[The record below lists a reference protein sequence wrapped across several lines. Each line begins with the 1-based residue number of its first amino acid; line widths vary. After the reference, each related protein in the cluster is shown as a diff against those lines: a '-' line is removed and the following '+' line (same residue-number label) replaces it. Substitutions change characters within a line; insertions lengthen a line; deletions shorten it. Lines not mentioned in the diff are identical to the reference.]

1 MLNNKM
7 FLQNEFTC
15 SLKQMNMLKK
25 IVFPGLLILAAVIF
39 YAFIPKAN
47 ESNGGTGINKINS
60 EKGIQFFEP
69 NLAKALQ
76 EAKKQNKLI
85 FIDAYTTW
93 CGPCRMLKQNTFT
106 DKAVG
111 DFFNKNFINIALDME
126 NGDGLAFAAKYQIVA
141 YPTLLIIN
149 ADQTSTSV
157 TEGYMEPAQLLDFG
171 KSVLAQKRK

>member
-1 MLNNKM
+1 MKRKILFSSL
-7 FLQNEFTC
+7 FLVT
-15 SLKQMNMLKK
+15 
-25 IVFPGLLILAAVIF
+25 VVLIF
-39 YAFIPKAN
+39 AFVPRSNSSITTK
-47 ESNGGTGINKINS
+47 ESNFNGD
-60 EKGIQFFEP
+60 KGIQFVEP
-69 NLAKALQ
+69 NLAKAIEQ
-76 EAKKQNKLI
+76 AKKQKKLI

-126 NGDGLAFAAKYQIVA
+126 NGDGIAFGEKYQIAA

-157 TEGYMEPAQLLDFG
+157 TEGYMPPAQLLEFG
-171 KSVLAQKRK
+171 KSVLAQQRK

>member
-1 MLNNKM
+1 MNK
-7 FLQNEFTC
+7 
-15 SLKQMNMLKK
+15 K
-25 IVFPGLLILAAVIF
+25 LLITGVLIIIAVVVFAFLPKPDNSLTPAA
-39 YAFIPKAN
+39 
-47 ESNGGTGINKINS
+47 SNLNG

-85 FIDAYTTW
+85 FVDAYTTW

-111 DFFNKNFINIALDME
+111 EFFNKNFINIALDME
-126 NGDGLAFAAKYQIVA
+126 RGDGLAFAAKYQIVA
-141 YPTLLIIN
+141 YPTLLIID
-149 ADQTSTSV
+149 ADQKSTTI

-171 KSVLAQKRK
+171 KAALAQKRK

>member
-1 MLNNKM
+1 MNK
-7 FLQNEFTC
+7 
-15 SLKQMNMLKK
+15 K
-25 IVFPGLLILAAVIF
+25 LLITGALIIIAVVLF
-39 YAFIPKAN
+39 AFLPKPN
-47 ESNGGTGINKINS
+47 SSLTPVESNLNGD
-60 EKGIQFFEP
+60 KGIQFFEP

-76 EAKKQNKLI
+76 EAKKQNKLV

-111 DFFNKNFINIALDME
+111 EFFNKNFINIALDME
-126 NGDGLAFAAKYQIVA
+126 KGEGLAFAAKYQIVA

-157 TEGYMEPAQLLDFG
+157 TEGYMEPAQLLEFG
-171 KSVLAQKRK
+171 KAVLAQKR

>member
-1 MLNNKM
+1 MNK
-7 FLQNEFTC
+7 
-15 SLKQMNMLKK
+15 K
-25 IVFPGLLILAAVIF
+25 LLI
-39 YAFIPKAN
+39 
-47 ESNGGTGINKINS
+47 TGILIIIAVVVFAFLPKPNNNLIPAAGNLNG
-60 EKGIQFFEP
+60 EKGIQFVEP

-76 EAKKQNKLI
+76 EAKKQKKLI
-85 FIDAYTTW
+85 FVDAYTTW

-111 DFFNKNFINIALDME
+111 EFFNKNFINIALDME
-126 NGDGLAFAAKYQIVA
+126 RGDGLAFAAKYQIAA

-157 TEGYMEPAQLLDFG
+157 TEGYMPPAQLLEFG

>member
-1 MLNNKM
+1 MNK
-7 FLQNEFTC
+7 
-15 SLKQMNMLKK
+15 K
-25 IVFPGLLILAAVIF
+25 LLIPGVLIIIAVVLF
-39 YAFIPKAN
+39 AFLPKPN
-47 ESNGGTGINKINS
+47 SSLTPVESNLNGD
-60 EKGIQFFEP
+60 KGIQFFEP

-76 EAKKQNKLI
+76 EAKKQNKLV

-126 NGDGLAFAAKYQIVA
+126 KGEGLAFAAKYQIVA

-157 TEGYMEPAQLLDFG
+157 TEGYMEPAQLLEFG
-171 KSVLAQKRK
+171 KAVLAQKR

>member
-1 MLNNKM
+1 
-7 FLQNEFTC
+7 
-15 SLKQMNMLKK
+15 MNMLKK
-25 IVFPGLLILAAVIF
+25 VVFPGLLVLTAVIF
-39 YAFIPKAN
+39 YAFVPKAN
-47 ESNGGTGINKINS
+47 DSGGVTGVNKINS
-60 EKGIQFFEP
+60 EKGIQFVEP
-69 NLAKALQ
+69 NWAKALQ
-76 EAKKQNKLI
+76 EAKKQKKLI

-106 DKAVG
+106 DKTVG

-157 TEGYMEPAQLLDFG
+157 TEGYMPPAQLLEFA
-171 KSVLAQKRK
+171 KSALAQKRK